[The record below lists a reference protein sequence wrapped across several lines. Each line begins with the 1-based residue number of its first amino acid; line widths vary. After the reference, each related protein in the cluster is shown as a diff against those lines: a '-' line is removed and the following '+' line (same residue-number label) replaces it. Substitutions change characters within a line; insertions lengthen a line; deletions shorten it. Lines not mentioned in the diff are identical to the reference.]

1 MLVRTKL
8 HLQIVESVLELL
20 QQGGTLRALIIGRV
34 RAEDQSAFPAVAEV
48 KYLILQF
55 LQLVVLEPHSF
66 ANRTIVDIELVP
78 HHGDQVYGAFRA
90 FHFKSPAI
98 TSASIGRSQLRRV
111 FPAAVPQ
118 AARRSD

>member
-20 QQGGTLRALIIGRV
+20 QQGGTLRALIIGRL
-34 RAEDQSAFPAVAEV
+34 RAEDQSALPAVAEV

-55 LQLVVLEPHSF
+55 LQLVVLEPLSL

-78 HHGDQVYGAFRA
+78 HHGHKVYGAFGA
-90 FHFKSPAI
+90 FHFS
-98 TSASIGRSQLRRV
+98 LRQSR
-111 FPAAVPQ
+111 ALQ
-118 AARRSD
+118 